1 MLADPASRR
10 VAEIEPM
17 AAKPPKTQ
25 ADPPR
30 KPAAKSPEATPSIKD
45 SEFARQA
52 EATGADRVS
61 IPQGE
66 VDVDELQHLYRQMQ
80 LIRRVEEESARA
92 YAQGKIGGF
101 LHLYIGQESVGV
113 GTVAALREGDY
124 VVGTYRDHGIAIAKG
139 MSAKAVMAELFG
151 KATGCS
157 KGLGG
162 SMHLFDA
169 PNGMLGGYGIVG
181 GHIPLA
187 VGTAFAS
194 KYRGDG
200 RVTVCFFGEGSV
212 TIGSFHEALSLAA
225 LWKLPCVFVC
235 ENNEYAMGTPLKRTL
250 SLEDVSEKA
259 LAYGMPRDRFFARD
273 VLDVKARLGEAIER
287 ARSTGE
293 PTLVEVRTY
302 RFRGHSMS
310 DPGKYRTADEIE
322 AQKKLDPLLRA
333 REQLK
338 MLGRTEEQL
347 AALDAEVEAE
357 VQEAVKF
364 ADESP
369 EPGPEILEPTT
380 YVGPFA
386 R

>member
-1 MLADPASRR
+1 MLPAFRKGH
-10 VAEIEPM
+10 M
-17 AAKPPKTQ
+17 AAKTTPNDKT
-25 ADPPR
+25 PEH
-30 KPAAKSPEATPSIKD
+30 SPSVKD
-45 SEFARQA
+45 SEFAKQA
-52 EATGADRVS
+52 PSTNDRVS
-61 IPQGE
+61 LPNLPTGE
-66 VDVDELQHLYRQMQ
+66 VSVEELQRLYRQMQ

-113 GTVAALREGDY
+113 GSIAALRPDDY
-124 VVGTYRDHGIAIAKG
+124 VVGTYRDHGLAIAKG
-139 MSAKAVMAELFG
+139 MSARAVMAELFG

-157 KGLGG
+157 QGLGG

-169 PNGMLGGYGIVG
+169 QNGMLGGYGIVG

-187 VGTAFAS
+187 VGCAFAS

-200 RVTVCFFGEGSV
+200 RVTLCYFGEGSV

-225 LWKLPCVFVC
+225 LWHLPIVFIC
-235 ENNEYAMGTPLKRTL
+235 ENNEYAMGTPLKRTM
-250 SLEDVSEKA
+250 SVEDVSQKA
-259 LAYGMPRDRFFARD
+259 LAYGMSRDRFFARD
-273 VLDVKARLGEAIER
+273 VLEVKHRIGEAVER
-287 ARSTGE
+287 ARTQSE

-322 AQKKLDPLLRA
+322 AQKKLDPLVRA

-338 MLGRTEEQL
+338 LLGRTEEQL
-347 AALDAEVEAE
+347 AALDAEIEAE
-357 VQEAVKF
+357 VQDSVKF

-369 EPGPEILEPTT
+369 EPTPDILEPTT
-380 YVGPFA
+380 YFGPFA